1 MLDEYDYGQ
10 AYLWFALGAALDLPE
25 QDVRR
30 AEMEDELETE
40 QIATLQ
46 WETNKLFDA
55 LLAGDSLELLLQPAV
70 EE

>member
-1 MLDEYDYGQ
+1 MEQ

-40 QIATLQ
+40 QIAPLQ
-46 WETNKLFDA
+46 RETTKLFDA
-55 LLAGDSLELLLQPAV
+55 LLAGESLELLLQPA
-70 EE
+70 EEE